1 MVGTYPNPQ
10 WLDGDRLQEV
20 LQAMTLHEDSTR
32 YAFEEN
38 SESQGAK
45 STLSPHKCHPGI
57 LALLEDPNRA
67 WIGQFNTNL

>member
-1 MVGTYPNPQ
+1 
-10 WLDGDRLQEV
+10 
-20 LQAMTLHEDSTR
+20 MTLHEDSTR

-45 STLSPHKCHPGI
+45 STLSPHKCQPGI